1 MPLSIV
7 RIALLALL
15 ISLASTSISAKEW
28 TFDVFLDKS
37 KMGQHTFTLNDNKL
51 TSTAKFNVKVL
62 FIEAYAYNH
71 KAIEQ
76 WNNGCLSQLTA
87 YTVEN
92 KDIND
97 VNGKLTDAG
106 FVVDNGKSMQTLP
119 DCTMTFAYWDPKI
132 LTQTKLL
139 NPQNAEWLDVKVN
152 KIGEESLAVKG
163 HQTKAT
169 HYKLSGTLA
178 GKQKLNIELWYTTDT
193 NEWVALKS
201 ITPEGYLVNYVLK

>member
-1 MPLSIV
+1 MQISTI
-7 RIALLALL
+7 RNILLTVVLG
-15 ISLASTSISAKEW
+15 LASSSIAAKEW
-28 TFDVFLDKS
+28 AFDVFLDKS

-71 KAIEQ
+71 KATEQ
-76 WNNGCLSQLTA
+76 WNNGCLTQLTA
-87 YTVEN
+87 HTVEN
-92 KDIND
+92 KDVND

-106 FVVDNGKSMQTLP
+106 FVVDNGKGLQTLP

-139 NPQNAEWLDVKVN
+139 NPQNAEWLDIKVN
-152 KIGEESLAVKG
+152 KIGEASIAVKG
-163 HQTKAT
+163 QQTNTT

-178 GKQKLNIELWYTTDT
+178 GKQKLNIELWYTADT
-193 NEWVALKS
+193 KEWVALKS
-201 ITPEGYLVNYVLK
+201 TTPEGYLVSYVLK